1 MVQFPTLDPELI
13 ITENFFITRKTT
25 KTKQNKIL
33 FFIFVLGVAAVFG
46 SVPQE
51 DIPPAG
57 LTPSVSSTIDYS
69 TSVVRFTISPSTT
82 SYTPATSSISTNRT
96 QNVTSPSTTPG
107 IIDPISTDANRLSTM
122 LIIVIAV
129 GGGVMLVITAVA
141 GGCFWWKRRYTI
153 FLIII
158 ICRVISM
165 MPFSYNLSFG
175 EDNTMTITGIHDNG
189 GTLSPR
195 PMVSLCNELRK
206 PTKEKH
212 SAALQDTFVGTDPV
226 SSSPISVGLQSVN
239 N

>member
-1 MVQFPTLDPELI
+1 MIQFPTLDPELI

-96 QNVTSPSTTPG
+96 QNVTSPSITPG
-107 IIDPISTDANRLSTM
+107 IIDPISTDANGLSTM

-129 GGGVMLVITAVA
+129 GGGVILVITAVA
-141 GGCFWWKRRYTI
+141 GGCFWWKRRYTS

-158 ICRVISM
+158 IYRLSYTKRDVPDALSLSV
-165 MPFSYNLSFG
+165 FSYNLSFG
-175 EDNTMTITGIHDNG
+175 KDNSMTITGIPDNG
-189 GTLSPR
+189 HTFASPYGVAVQR
-195 PMVSLCNELRK
+195 AP
-206 PTKEKH
+206 
-212 SAALQDTFVGTDPV
+212 
-226 SSSPISVGLQSVN
+226 
-239 N
+239 